1 MTLNFIGVIYTNI
14 ITISVN
20 TNIATITITNN
31 TISDFHLPLRI

>member
-20 TNIATITITNN
+20 TNTVTITITNN

>member
-20 TNIATITITNN
+20 TNTVTITNN

>member
-1 MTLNFIGVIYTNI
+1 MTLNFIGAIYTNI

-20 TNIATITITNN
+20 TNTVTITITNN